1 MLREGAAGPVLAIRL
16 QVSSGTVGTCGY
28 YYILGTPQGAPASPS
43 SRHHRQAQV
52 FWVSR
57 EGSALWLMRGISPH
71 NVTDMGISAMI
82 KPVEGAGALVSGIA

>member
-1 MLREGAAGPVLAIRL
+1 MLQQALAAAITGR
-16 QVSSGTVGTCGY
+16 
-28 YYILGTPQGAPASPS
+28 PKF
-43 SRHHRQAQV
+43 